1 MPSFTAIA
9 LWAYVLAGAAPGSAA
24 HAADSGHV
32 PRAAAVA
39 SRDGFAEETVL
50 RLHVAAKTV
59 ATMRTLHDYSTLV
72 LTLENFADVTAL
84 HAALRTSAADVT
96 HVVAKQVDIRH
107 VQGSEGHDPAAPQ
120 SLRVYL
126 HLPVDVVAAKLV
138 HTGSELQVLV
148 TSRSD
153 VAALKERIMQYYVP
167 QISAAGETAS
177 LLRAGED
184 LLLHGKLQDATES
197 FSELLSNYPLRPW
210 AELRLADVALLKRG
224 KKAGCAAYLKAHK
237 NHSARAAGLV
247 AGMHAAVLNCAGAP
261 TTNRREWESLLLR
274 GQADDPASRWLAAEA
289 HWALTWTHDLDL
301 VQQAAAYGP
310 RILDL
315 KTFQILLEKV
325 LLLAPPQA
333 LVAFAKANQAAMAR
347 HPDAVDLHILH
358 VAALCQ
364 LELNRQADAQAL
376 AYAAPHADPYLL
388 GAGQC
393 NADGA
398 TPSGHSAQA
407 DKKLFDSKWA
417 QLVLRLQK
425 VRQASVAQRES
436 P

>member
-1 MPSFTAIA
+1 MPSFITIA
-9 LWAYVLAGAAPGSAA
+9 LWAHVLAAG
-24 HAADSGHV
+24 
-32 PRAAAVA
+32 VA
-39 SRDGFAEETVL
+39 SRDSFAEETVL

-59 ATMRTLHDYSTLV
+59 ATVHTLHDFSTLV
-72 LTLENFADVTAL
+72 LSLEDFSDLAAL
-84 HAALRTSAADVT
+84 HEALRASGADVT

-107 VQGSEGHDPAAPQ
+107 ALDSGAPEPAAPQ

-126 HLPVDVVAAKLV
+126 HLPVDVAAAKLV
-138 HTGSELQVLV
+138 RTGLELRVLV

-177 LLRAGED
+177 LLRSGED
-184 LLLHGKLQDATES
+184 LLLRGKLEEATES

-224 KKAGCAAYLKAHK
+224 KKLGCAAYLKAHK
-237 NHSARAAGLV
+237 NYSTRAAGLV
-247 AGMHAAVLNCAGAP
+247 AGMHAAVLNCPGAP
-261 TTNRREWESLLLR
+261 TSNRREWESLLLR

-315 KTFQILLEKV
+315 KTFQILLEKL

-333 LVAFAKANQAAMAR
+333 KVTFAKANQAGMAR
-347 HPDAVDLHILH
+347 HPDVIDLQILH

-364 LELNRQADAQAL
+364 LELNRQADAQAQ
-376 AYAAPHADPYLL
+376 AYATTHADPYLL

-393 NADGA
+393 NADVA
-398 TPSGHSAQA
+398 PQTAHSAHA
-407 DKKLFDSKWA
+407 DKKALDSKWA
-417 QLVLRLQK
+417 QLVGRLQK
-425 VRQASVAQRES
+425 VRQASVAQKES